1 MVNVLY
7 DIIVQ
12 IYYILKK
19 NKKQNTEQH
28 LLIIVQFQINN
39 PGLNTQLKRPVCYHC
54 VFLPASVSQCVTASV
69 CKVR

>member
-54 VFLPASVSQCVTASV
+54 VLSACISQSV
-69 CKVR
+69 CHSISL